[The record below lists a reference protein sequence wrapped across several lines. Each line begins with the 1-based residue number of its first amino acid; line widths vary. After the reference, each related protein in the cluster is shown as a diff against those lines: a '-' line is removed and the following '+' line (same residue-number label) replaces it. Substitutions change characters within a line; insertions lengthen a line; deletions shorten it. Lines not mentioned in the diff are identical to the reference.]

1 MLKDGVAS
9 GYGYGE
15 TGLVADQAARATCL
29 MPTTIGKA
37 DG

>member
-1 MLKDGVAS
+1 MLEDGVAS

-15 TGLVADQAARATCL
+15 TGLVADQAARATRL
-29 MPTTIGKA
+29 MLTTVEKA

>member
-9 GYGYGE
+9 GRGSAE
-15 TGLVADQAARATCL
+15 TGLVADEAAQATRL
-29 MPTTIGKA
+29 VPTTVGKA